1 MGWEYASEHSAQWP
15 YYTIPMCIC
24 IIQCMAVNP
33 RESAHKTAVT
43 FGTRAP
49 RKLPDTS
56 ENK

>member
-1 MGWEYASEHSAQWP
+1 MGICERARRAVAILH
-15 YYTIPMCIC
+15 YTYVYMHYT
-24 IIQCMAVNP
+24 CMAVNP